1 MSLFTESMARLVPT
15 GGTLA
20 VMRSQEITK
29 DFLDDI
35 HSERMATRDLRTAEH
50 QRVASVPTSLVDS
63 WLAQG
68 IPFWDLSARQIVR
81 QLERDNLTA
90 FITTDKAV

>member
-1 MSLFTESMARLVPT
+1 MGMFTQSRARLVDE

-20 VMRSQEITK
+20 VVRQQEITK

-35 HSERMATRDLRTAEH
+35 HSERMATRELRTADH

-63 WLAQG
+63 WLSQG
-68 IPFWDLSARQIVR
+68 IPFWDLSAREIVR
-81 QLERDNLTA
+81 RLERDNLHA